1 MPHLPRQFRA
11 RPFALKSRD
20 CFPDRP
26 TRNPADMNDY
36 TLALR
41 RERRLLMLLGW
52 VCIALL
58 AGALYLQ
65 YVKNEDPCPLC
76 IIQRYF
82 FAAIGIFAFVAAG
95 MRNWRGIWVL
105 ELLIAIAAAGGV
117 GTAARHLSI
126 QLNPGFSCGFDT
138 LQPIVDSLPP
148 AQWFPG
154 MFKVAGLCETVYP
167 PILGILLPGWAL
179 IGFAAILLP
188 VVASLWRHRR
198 KLAG

>member
-1 MPHLPRQFRA
+1 
-11 RPFALKSRD
+11 
-20 CFPDRP
+20 
-26 TRNPADMNDY
+26 MNHS

-41 RERRLLMLLGW
+41 RERRLLILTGL
-52 VCIALL
+52 VCIGLL

-82 FAAIGIFAFVAAG
+82 FALIGIFAFLAAG
-95 MRNWRGIWVL
+95 MQNWRGVWLL
-105 ELLIAIAAAGGV
+105 ELLIAISAAAGA

-126 QLNPGFSCGFDT
+126 QMNPGFSCGFDT

-154 MFKVAGLCETVYP
+154 VFKVAGLCDTVYP
-167 PILGILLPGWAL
+167 PIFGILLPGWSL
-179 IGFAAILLP
+179 IGFLAILIP
-188 VVASLWRHRR
+188 VAASIWRHRH
-198 KLAG
+198 KLVA